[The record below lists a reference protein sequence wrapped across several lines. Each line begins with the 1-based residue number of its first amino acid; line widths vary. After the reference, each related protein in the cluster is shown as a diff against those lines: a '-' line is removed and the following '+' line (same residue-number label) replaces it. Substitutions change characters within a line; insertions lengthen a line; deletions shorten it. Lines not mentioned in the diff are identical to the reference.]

1 MKSLK
6 KAFLWVR
13 TQFKTHTLR
22 SLLVTVPAL
31 LIVTAV
37 LLWGCGVFE
46 ERFSYLPDRA
56 YLLAETDPQEPQ
68 TLEELLQS
76 DAPSVDTLLRNPSIA
91 EELLSAQTLTDI
103 VDSRLALNNL
113 RSLDEQLSG
122 WLEQGSEPAGAVSG
136 QNGADNAPDA
146 STPMALPGGSANAAA
161 VQTGGALA
169 VSPQVL
175 SEQTALVSKL
185 KDTTWRLLAP
195 KEYGELVAFPATM
208 NMKGVWQS
216 PNEVLVHMVP
226 SGDWLP
232 EQGYQLYRVVNGQK
246 ELIAEQLASPTLG
259 LAGAIEVDG
268 ATSVDE
274 NGKEINMIQ
283 ELYHQAQLTP
293 EKLTMLGMS
302 AEEFRALA
310 YRTDTLSS
318 KPRVSGELDFQEMQK
333 ALITIPANFEQR
345 IPETDILLGQTIH
358 VLGRQEN
365 GQLTSGAVAS
375 SLWKKFTV
383 QPAELP
389 TGIDSLGSEE
399 KLELAEKLLG
409 ARQQLATLSFVDDEF
424 AEAAGFLIRDNIEEL
439 SLPDGTEITYI
450 IESSNGGRTML
461 SVTKGAEITLSKPQ
475 SLLGYG
481 IDGKVPLRWQQAE
494 TEQERS
500 ILSGYHIERK
510 LNGESEFIQITEEPV
525 AISYIL
531 DETDVYFES
540 PVFFE
545 DAVENGRTAEYRIY
559 SIDIF
564 GRRSEYSEVLSL
576 RVEKVTPPNA
586 PSAVAPGITHA
597 GKRGK
602 DSAGDSQMA
611 SAVQIASDLNPGKR
625 GIVLP
630 VFTDSPDTVRFTIY
644 RATAVGA
651 EGFGPPEAIAN
662 LRYDNPKADAS
673 GEGRSGFV
681 DPSRYELMSE
691 EDMRRELYAAS
702 STRIGFFRW
711 ANQAQLK
718 AAVPSQP
725 DLIYFDA
732 DIEEGCT
739 YKYWIS
745 AWDSWNN
752 ESAWSQAVSMAVPTD
767 AAPKNP
773 NELFIA
779 MHPRILSDLS
789 VNPPGLIHSGLV
801 TYDELPERSGLP
813 QRPAPEGAVMET
825 VQSALA
831 NGITIGRFFPS
842 AGSASYASIALRCPS
857 IIDIGYDN
865 LPQDRYLH
873 IFLGVRGEDVYPD
886 GTARL
891 KWPAYSGDGLG
902 GYVVYR
908 PLFQT
913 TSVEEMQRMSRD
925 ELLRMGRWERVNET
939 ALTQNQLLVGGI
951 NASPGSLSVFLVCL
965 EPEGAADSEQGGI
978 SSHFLGTTQA
988 GLERISFIPEFL
1000 DAPEGGYVYV
1010 DWPAPEDPQVE
1021 YYRVY
1026 RSEVPS
1032 FKNPVD
1038 ESTLEWT
1045 MVGDRLSHPKYTE
1058 RVDQSFAHYYYYR
1071 VTSVSPWGVESA
1083 AGAVQRFRV
1092 PATKPPQTP
1101 NLLLPLQ
1108 TKDGVKV
1115 QFSAVTHC
1123 DRYEI
1128 YRAAIPRPGQ
1138 VELHELLNTDKE
1150 LHAVL
1155 FSSPAQEDV
1164 YLTGLLRRF
1173 TQTSQPVTINP
1184 ISRLKTLTG
1193 FNAGSVINNLSA
1205 IDDDKLRGAYN
1216 RILEKYGPLALADYS
1231 DLSISMM
1238 NRVEWVKIG
1247 ELPSDYDTVEE
1258 TGALDLLK
1266 PLSFTDSTARYGITY
1281 LYTVQAWNDDNLG
1294 SSRAEPVEATP
1305 RRNRPFDPID
1315 GLAGEIDGNKKPS
1328 LTWNL
1333 PKMAPLTTEQCLED
1347 TVGYIVYSSDT
1358 KDGTYYQASPL
1369 LFDNRWVDEAADPYA
1384 FNWYRVKVLDTGG
1397 YLSEF
1402 SEPICV
1408 RLTVYVPGMVTV
1420 IPGLTPPEINI
1431 QDSSFTVTEGEEF
1444 TAAYELAGTEP
1455 ITVMVR
1461 VTDSGGSETGG
1472 ISVDEAAR
1480 RVIAAPGL
1488 KAGTYQVTVTA
1499 RNAAG
1504 EDSDSFMLM
1513 VSAKPVGD
1521 APRIAFDG
1529 SSFTSTY
1536 GQEFNTVYELSGTEP
1551 IAVTVTAVNAKGAP
1565 VSGFSVDP
1573 GAHLVKAEPTLA
1585 IGSYRVTATAEN
1597 SAGQHSASFTL
1608 TVSTK
1613 PVTPPKLAAREDEYN
1628 FKMMSASGDLTVQLS
1643 ATGTEPL
1650 VWSLDSSSPRINTL
1664 PDEASIDDAGLLTIS
1679 GSIKTGTYSFIVRVS
1694 NAAGS
1699 DERVVYLTVMSQF
1712 IPIQPGTSVPPVTP
1726 IEPGSP
1732 RIETPPKLAAREDEY
1747 NFKMMSASG
1756 DLTVQLSATGTEPLV
1771 WSLDSSSPRINT
1783 LPDEAS
1789 IDDAGLLTIS
1799 GSIKTGTYSFIV
1811 RVSNAAGSDE
1821 RVVYLT
1827 VMSQFIPIQPGI
1839 SVPPVNPAAAGT
1851 GDAGIAQLVHAAVNT
1866 VTLSYRPSSGQV
1878 DAVPLTQFTQAYDYE
1893 TDQMKC
1899 MGFDM
1904 TNVKLRRVPYTTAYA
1919 GTADLD
1925 IGYDTPIS
1933 VYISNAVFDDG
1944 GGASFNLL
1952 SSGTVYLKEPV
1963 ELKNIGLTLMSLNMT
1978 PEIRKAQV
1986 SGFVKSTVEGQNL
1999 AGNLYVFEFENAKLE
2014 YGSIEATEGLP
2025 QFRYQ
2030 QLIIKELNHVTI
2042 HLQPAKQWDKRLLS
2056 MSADGASM
2064 KFHLETLNN
2073 EGLKFTRSTMSF
2085 DLQGRLNGV
2094 FAAREEQCL
2103 QLLVPGGAGL
2113 RVESAVLE
2121 YAHGEVKPD
2130 GRLVGKLV
2138 LPFEKATAGGSLVPA
2153 VYAGGHPAHN
2163 EMDELASGSGELTE
2177 GLMVAMGDTL
2187 VHYGEAVQQNSLLIL
2202 PNSFELQDKCAS
2214 IPIDLKNWNGEGFVV
2229 ETSSMDPV
2237 RVTNRNVG
2245 ESGWNQDGFYYT
2257 QRAQAVIVSPT
2268 SVSVDLNRDAFLP
2281 GQAQAQSGA
2290 EEILTPKETQ
2300 LPFWVGIVING
2311 GKLELPSAYIQ
2322 QKGGGSIEFT
2332 LATGEMIYDLNGF
2345 SYQTYMYSNDP
2356 QGVPAQFGDNL
2367 GGFKEVR
2374 VKDCLLDMY
2383 ANRVNL
2389 EINANVRIDLF
2400 HREWIEAKL
2409 FTDEKG
2415 KFICSAAPTE
2425 LEDGLA
2431 KDVDV
2436 HISGGFFEPEG
2447 LKISGQLIL
2456 PLPGTEGF
2464 EIGAEEA
2471 LTFSNMIVPSD
2482 LEKIRTQ
2489 DGTNRYASV
2498 PLDKP
2503 VNINFEGF
2511 PMEVRGFDIKYTAP
2525 PPMNSIGERNRHKS
2539 DWVELTLRGATQ
2551 LSNTIALS
2559 DESTDSLVIKCA
2571 DRRDTPTV
2579 IHDASVS
2586 VLNNS
2591 FDGCVDVVGVLRP
2604 KKNQNT
2610 GGSLVE
2616 FETDELTL
2624 NFLGQSLEDLP
2635 VTHYARFGKSGDKF
2649 YFAVGLTPLG
2659 GNPINFGG
2667 GNIRNFTGLVAQ
2679 NMVVEKDAE
2688 GRLAFPDN
2696 AGAMGAY
2703 IKNLQV
2709 GGGKFSGGIKGE
2721 MTVIKLCTI
2730 KDLYFGFEPGPKVA
2744 ASGEVYMPLDVKSI
2758 VNGNPSRYIG
2768 KAVIQY
2774 RHPERYF
2781 SFNLTFEKMNL
2792 VLFDFSGS
2800 LSFEYSPRL
2809 FGVQIGYP
2817 ETLVT
2822 NFQLGPIP
2830 VHVGAGLA
2838 YRIDEDSASMVR
2850 AKFEFGLE
2858 KDINIAIVYLRG
2870 YIYAGADGAYYF
2882 DGPDAD
2888 RIALELYLKGGIN
2901 GGIRAAGKR
2910 FDIISF
2916 YLDARGNLA
2925 AASPYTAWDLGCSC
2939 KVSYSLDLW
2948 LVSVEGSVNARFD
2961 TTIG

>member
-1 MKSLK
+1 
-6 KAFLWVR
+6 
-13 TQFKTHTLR
+13 
-22 SLLVTVPAL
+22 
-31 LIVTAV
+31 
-37 LLWGCGVFE
+37 
-46 ERFSYLPDRA
+46 
-56 YLLAETDPQEPQ
+56 
-68 TLEELLQS
+68 
-76 DAPSVDTLLRNPSIA
+76 
-91 EELLSAQTLTDI
+91 
-103 VDSRLALNNL
+103 
-113 RSLDEQLSG
+113 
-122 WLEQGSEPAGAVSG
+122 
-136 QNGADNAPDA
+136 
-146 STPMALPGGSANAAA
+146 
-161 VQTGGALA
+161 
-169 VSPQVL
+169 
-175 SEQTALVSKL
+175 
-185 KDTTWRLLAP
+185 
-195 KEYGELVAFPATM
+195 
-208 NMKGVWQS
+208 
-216 PNEVLVHMVP
+216 
-226 SGDWLP
+226 
-232 EQGYQLYRVVNGQK
+232 
-246 ELIAEQLASPTLG
+246 
-259 LAGAIEVDG
+259 
-268 ATSVDE
+268 
-274 NGKEINMIQ
+274 
-283 ELYHQAQLTP
+283 
-293 EKLTMLGMS
+293 
-302 AEEFRALA
+302 
-310 YRTDTLSS
+310 
-318 KPRVSGELDFQEMQK
+318 
-333 ALITIPANFEQR
+333 
-345 IPETDILLGQTIH
+345 
-358 VLGRQEN
+358 
-365 GQLTSGAVAS
+365 
-375 SLWKKFTV
+375 
-383 QPAELP
+383 
-389 TGIDSLGSEE
+389 
-399 KLELAEKLLG
+399 
-409 ARQQLATLSFVDDEF
+409 
-424 AEAAGFLIRDNIEEL
+424 
-439 SLPDGTEITYI
+439 
-450 IESSNGGRTML
+450 
-461 SVTKGAEITLSKPQ
+461 
-475 SLLGYG
+475 
-481 IDGKVPLRWQQAE
+481 
-494 TEQERS
+494 
-500 ILSGYHIERK
+500 
-510 LNGESEFIQITEEPV
+510 
-525 AISYIL
+525 
-531 DETDVYFES
+531 
-540 PVFFE
+540 
-545 DAVENGRTAEYRIY
+545 
-559 SIDIF
+559 
-564 GRRSEYSEVLSL
+564 
-576 RVEKVTPPNA
+576 
-586 PSAVAPGITHA
+586 
-597 GKRGK
+597 
-602 DSAGDSQMA
+602 
-611 SAVQIASDLNPGKR
+611 
-625 GIVLP
+625 
-630 VFTDSPDTVRFTIY
+630 
-644 RATAVGA
+644 
-651 EGFGPPEAIAN
+651 
-662 LRYDNPKADAS
+662 
-673 GEGRSGFV
+673 
-681 DPSRYELMSE
+681 
-691 EDMRRELYAAS
+691 
-702 STRIGFFRW
+702 
-711 ANQAQLK
+711 
-718 AAVPSQP
+718 
-725 DLIYFDA
+725 
-732 DIEEGCT
+732 
-739 YKYWIS
+739 
-745 AWDSWNN
+745 
-752 ESAWSQAVSMAVPTD
+752 
-767 AAPKNP
+767 
-773 NELFIA
+773 
-779 MHPRILSDLS
+779 
-789 VNPPGLIHSGLV
+789 
-801 TYDELPERSGLP
+801 
-813 QRPAPEGAVMET
+813 
-825 VQSALA
+825 
-831 NGITIGRFFPS
+831 
-842 AGSASYASIALRCPS
+842 
-857 IIDIGYDN
+857 
-865 LPQDRYLH
+865 
-873 IFLGVRGEDVYPD
+873 
-886 GTARL
+886 
-891 KWPAYSGDGLG
+891 
-902 GYVVYR
+902 
-908 PLFQT
+908 
-913 TSVEEMQRMSRD
+913 
-925 ELLRMGRWERVNET
+925 
-939 ALTQNQLLVGGI
+939 
-951 NASPGSLSVFLVCL
+951 
-965 EPEGAADSEQGGI
+965 
-978 SSHFLGTTQA
+978 
-988 GLERISFIPEFL
+988 
-1000 DAPEGGYVYV
+1000 
-1010 DWPAPEDPQVE
+1010 
-1021 YYRVY
+1021 
-1026 RSEVPS
+1026 
-1032 FKNPVD
+1032 
-1038 ESTLEWT
+1038 
-1045 MVGDRLSHPKYTE
+1045 
-1058 RVDQSFAHYYYYR
+1058 
-1071 VTSVSPWGVESA
+1071 
-1083 AGAVQRFRV
+1083 
-1092 PATKPPQTP
+1092 
-1101 NLLLPLQ
+1101 
-1108 TKDGVKV
+1108 
-1115 QFSAVTHC
+1115 
-1123 DRYEI
+1123 
-1128 YRAAIPRPGQ
+1128 
-1138 VELHELLNTDKE
+1138 
-1150 LHAVL
+1150 
-1155 FSSPAQEDV
+1155 
-1164 YLTGLLRRF
+1164 
-1173 TQTSQPVTINP
+1173 
-1184 ISRLKTLTG
+1184 
-1193 FNAGSVINNLSA
+1193 
-1205 IDDDKLRGAYN
+1205 
-1216 RILEKYGPLALADYS
+1216 
-1231 DLSISMM
+1231 M

-1347 TVGYIVYSSDT
+1347 TVGYIVYRSDT

-1369 LFDNRWVDEAADPYA
+1369 LFDNRWVDEAAAPYA

-1472 ISVDEAAR
+1472 FSVDEAAR

-1573 GAHLVKAEPTLA
+1573 GTHLVKAEPTLA

-1597 SAGQHSASFTL
+1597 AAGQHSASFTL

-1664 PDEASIDDAGLLTIS
+1664 PDEASIDDAGLLTVS
-1679 GSIKTGTYSFIVRVS
+1679 GSIKTGTYSFIVRAS
-1694 NAAGS
+1694 NSAGS
-1699 DERVVYLTVMSQF
+1699 DERVIYLTVMSQF
-1712 IPIQPGTSVPPVTP
+1712 M
-1726 IEPGSP
+1726 
-1732 RIETPPKLAAREDEY
+1732 L
-1747 NFKMMSASG
+1747 
-1756 DLTVQLSATGTEPLV
+1756 
-1771 WSLDSSSPRINT
+1771 
-1783 LPDEAS
+1783 
-1789 IDDAGLLTIS
+1789 
-1799 GSIKTGTYSFIV
+1799 
-1811 RVSNAAGSDE
+1811 
-1821 RVVYLT
+1821 
-1827 VMSQFIPIQPGI
+1827 IQPGI
-1839 SVPPVNPAAAGT
+1839 SVPPVNPAVAGT

-1866 VTLSYRPSSGQV
+1866 VTQSYRPSSRQV

-1999 AGNLYVFEFENAKLE
+1999 AGSLYVFEFENAKLE

-2042 HLQPAKQWDKRLLS
+2042 HLQPTKQWDKRLLS

-2121 YAHGEVKPD
+2121 YAHGEVKPG

-2163 EMDELASGSGELTE
+2163 ERDELASGNGELTE

-2187 VHYGEAVQQNSLLIL
+2187 VHYGAAVQQNSLLIL
-2202 PNSFELQDKCAS
+2202 PNTLELQEKCAS

-2245 ESGWNQDGFYYT
+2245 ESGYNQDGFYYT

-2525 PPMNSIGERNRHKS
+2525 PPMNSIGERNKHKS

-2744 ASGEVYMPLDVKSI
+2744 ASGEVYMPLDIKSI

-2800 LSFEYSPRL
+2800 LGFEYSPRL

-2925 AASPYTAWDLGCSC
+2925 AASPYTAWDLECSC

>member
-1 MKSLK
+1 M
-6 KAFLWVR
+6 
-13 TQFKTHTLR
+13 
-22 SLLVTVPAL
+22 
-31 LIVTAV
+31 
-37 LLWGCGVFE
+37 
-46 ERFSYLPDRA
+46 
-56 YLLAETDPQEPQ
+56 
-68 TLEELLQS
+68 
-76 DAPSVDTLLRNPSIA
+76 
-91 EELLSAQTLTDI
+91 
-103 VDSRLALNNL
+103 
-113 RSLDEQLSG
+113 
-122 WLEQGSEPAGAVSG
+122 
-136 QNGADNAPDA
+136 
-146 STPMALPGGSANAAA
+146 
-161 VQTGGALA
+161 
-169 VSPQVL
+169 
-175 SEQTALVSKL
+175 
-185 KDTTWRLLAP
+185 
-195 KEYGELVAFPATM
+195 
-208 NMKGVWQS
+208 
-216 PNEVLVHMVP
+216 
-226 SGDWLP
+226 
-232 EQGYQLYRVVNGQK
+232 
-246 ELIAEQLASPTLG
+246 
-259 LAGAIEVDG
+259 
-268 ATSVDE
+268 
-274 NGKEINMIQ
+274 
-283 ELYHQAQLTP
+283 
-293 EKLTMLGMS
+293 
-302 AEEFRALA
+302 
-310 YRTDTLSS
+310 
-318 KPRVSGELDFQEMQK
+318 
-333 ALITIPANFEQR
+333 
-345 IPETDILLGQTIH
+345 
-358 VLGRQEN
+358 
-365 GQLTSGAVAS
+365 
-375 SLWKKFTV
+375 
-383 QPAELP
+383 
-389 TGIDSLGSEE
+389 
-399 KLELAEKLLG
+399 
-409 ARQQLATLSFVDDEF
+409 
-424 AEAAGFLIRDNIEEL
+424 
-439 SLPDGTEITYI
+439 
-450 IESSNGGRTML
+450 
-461 SVTKGAEITLSKPQ
+461 
-475 SLLGYG
+475 
-481 IDGKVPLRWQQAE
+481 
-494 TEQERS
+494 
-500 ILSGYHIERK
+500 
-510 LNGESEFIQITEEPV
+510 
-525 AISYIL
+525 
-531 DETDVYFES
+531 
-540 PVFFE
+540 
-545 DAVENGRTAEYRIY
+545 
-559 SIDIF
+559 
-564 GRRSEYSEVLSL
+564 
-576 RVEKVTPPNA
+576 
-586 PSAVAPGITHA
+586 
-597 GKRGK
+597 
-602 DSAGDSQMA
+602 
-611 SAVQIASDLNPGKR
+611 
-625 GIVLP
+625 
-630 VFTDSPDTVRFTIY
+630 
-644 RATAVGA
+644 
-651 EGFGPPEAIAN
+651 
-662 LRYDNPKADAS
+662 
-673 GEGRSGFV
+673 
-681 DPSRYELMSE
+681 
-691 EDMRRELYAAS
+691 
-702 STRIGFFRW
+702 
-711 ANQAQLK
+711 
-718 AAVPSQP
+718 
-725 DLIYFDA
+725 
-732 DIEEGCT
+732 
-739 YKYWIS
+739 
-745 AWDSWNN
+745 
-752 ESAWSQAVSMAVPTD
+752 
-767 AAPKNP
+767 
-773 NELFIA
+773 
-779 MHPRILSDLS
+779 
-789 VNPPGLIHSGLV
+789 
-801 TYDELPERSGLP
+801 
-813 QRPAPEGAVMET
+813 
-825 VQSALA
+825 
-831 NGITIGRFFPS
+831 
-842 AGSASYASIALRCPS
+842 
-857 IIDIGYDN
+857 
-865 LPQDRYLH
+865 
-873 IFLGVRGEDVYPD
+873 RGEDVYPD

-988 GLERISFIPEFL
+988 GLERISFVPEFL
-1000 DAPEGGYVYV
+1000 DVPEGGYIYV
-1010 DWPAPEDPQVE
+1010 DWPVPKDPQVD

-1026 RSEVPS
+1026 RSEVSS
-1032 FKNPVD
+1032 FKNPID
-1038 ESTLEWT
+1038 ETKLEWT
-1045 MVGDRLSHPKYTE
+1045 MVGDRLKQPKYTE
-1058 RVDQSFAHYYYYR
+1058 RVDQSFAHYYYYK
-1071 VTSVSPWGVESA
+1071 VTSVSPWGVEST

-1101 NLLLPLQ
+1101 NLLMPLQ
-1108 TKDGVKV
+1108 SKDGVKV

-1123 DRYEI
+1123 ERYEI
-1128 YRAAIPRPGQ
+1128 YRAEIPRPGQ
-1138 VELHELLNTDKE
+1138 KELSELLTTDKE

-1155 FSSPAQEDV
+1155 FSSPAKEDV
-1164 YLTGLLRRF
+1164 YLTNLLGKF
-1173 TQTSQPVTINP
+1173 SKPSQPVSLNP

-1193 FNAGSVINNLSA
+1193 FNAASVVNNLTA
-1205 IDDDKLRGAYN
+1205 IDDAKLRTAYK
-1216 RILEKYGPLALADYS
+1216 RILDKYGPLALADYK
-1231 DLSISMM
+1231 DLSITMM
-1238 NRVEWVKIG
+1238 KLVKWVKIG
-1247 ELPSDYDTVEE
+1247 ELPAESNVEE
-1258 TGALDLLK
+1258 AGPLGLTK

-1305 RRNRPFDPID
+1305 RRNRSFDPID
-1315 GLAGEIDGNKKPS
+1315 GLDGKIDKNKKPS
-1328 LTWNL
+1328 LTWNP
-1333 PKMAPLTTEQCLED
+1333 PKMSPLTPEQCLED
-1347 TVGYIVYSSDT
+1347 TVGYIVYRSDT

-1369 LFDNRWVDEAADPYA
+1369 LFDNKWTDDNADPYA
-1384 FNWYRVKVLDTGG
+1384 FNWYKVKVLDTGG

-1402 SEPICV
+1402 SKPISV
-1408 RLTVYVPGMVTV
+1408 RLTAYTPSLKTV
-1420 IPGLTPPEINI
+1420 IPGLTTAPKISMK
-1431 QDSSFTVTEGEEF
+1431 DSSFSITEGEKF
-1444 TAAYELAGTEP
+1444 TAAYELTGTEP
-1455 ITVMVR
+1455 VTVTVKA
-1461 VTDSGGSETGG
+1461 TNSAGSEVSGF
-1472 ISVDEAAR
+1472 SVDAAGR
-1480 RVIAAPGL
+1480 KISAAGL
-1488 KAGTYQVTVTA
+1488 KADTYQVTVTA
-1499 RNAAG
+1499 GNDAG
-1504 EDSDSFMLM
+1504 K
-1513 VSAKPVGD
+1513 A
-1521 APRIAFDG
+1521 
-1529 SSFTSTY
+1529 
-1536 GQEFNTVYELSGTEP
+1536 
-1551 IAVTVTAVNAKGAP
+1551 
-1565 VSGFSVDP
+1565 SVDF
-1573 GAHLVKAEPTLA
+1573 
-1585 IGSYRVTATAEN
+1585 R
-1597 SAGQHSASFTL
+1597 L
-1608 TVSTK
+1608 TVHAKSS
-1613 PVTPPKLAAREDEYN
+1613 VPPKLVAREDDYN
-1628 FKMMSASGDLTVQLS
+1628 FKMTTASNYSVQLS
-1643 ATGTEPL
+1643 ATGSAPL
-1650 VWSLDSSSPRINTL
+1650 AWSLKSSSTRMDTVP
-1664 PDEASIDDAGLLTIS
+1664 PEASIDKNGLLTVNK
-1679 GSIKTGTYSFIVRVS
+1679 SIRTGTYNFIVEVS

-1699 DERVVYLTVMSQF
+1699 DERVVYLTVMSR
-1712 IPIQPGTSVPPVTP
+1712 IGPIQP
-1726 IEPGSP
+1726 
-1732 RIETPPKLAAREDEY
+1732 
-1747 NFKMMSASG
+1747 
-1756 DLTVQLSATGTEPLV
+1756 
-1771 WSLDSSSPRINT
+1771 
-1783 LPDEAS
+1783 S
-1789 IDDAGLLTIS
+1789 IS
-1799 GSIKTGTYSFIV
+1799 
-1811 RVSNAAGSDE
+1811 
-1821 RVVYLT
+1821 
-1827 VMSQFIPIQPGI
+1827 M
-1839 SVPPVNPAAAGT
+1839 PPVNPTAAGMIGPKIT
-1851 GDAGIAQLVHAAVNT
+1851 SLVGAVSRPVTLFSGPPSGQQAVSPLAQL
-1866 VTLSYRPSSGQV
+1866 
-1878 DAVPLTQFTQAYDYE
+1878 TQAYDYE

-1899 MGFDM
+1899 MGFDL
-1904 TNVKLRRVPYTTAYA
+1904 TNVKLKKVPYTTVYT
-1919 GTADLD
+1919 GTASLD
-1925 IGYDTPIS
+1925 IGYDTAIN
-1933 VYISNAVFDDG
+1933 VRIDNAVFDDG
-1944 GGASFNLL
+1944 GGASFNVLRK
-1952 SSGTVYLKEPV
+1952 GTVYLAKSV
-1963 ELKNIGLTLMSLNMT
+1963 ELKNIGLTLVSLNIT
-1978 PEIRKAQV
+1978 PEKSKAQV
-1986 SGFVKSTVEGQNL
+1986 SGFLKSTAKDRNL
-1999 AGNLYVFEFENAKLE
+1999 AGDLYVFEFENAKLQR
-2014 YGSIEATEGLP
+2014 GSIEVTAGLP
-2025 QFRYQ
+2025 QVRYQ
-2030 QLIIKELNHVTI
+2030 QFLIKDLNQITI
-2042 HLQPAKQWDKRLLS
+2042 HLRPTQTGNKLLS
-2056 MSADGASM
+2056 MSGSGVYM
-2064 KFHLETLNN
+2064 KFHLETLSN
-2073 EGLKFTRSTMSF
+2073 EGLQFDQSTMSF
-2085 DLQGRLNGV
+2085 DLQGRMNAIFTV
-2094 FAAREEQCL
+2094 QKEQCL
-2103 QLLVPGGAGL
+2103 QMLVPGGAAL
-2113 RVESAVLE
+2113 RIKSAVLQYE
-2121 YAHGEVKPD
+2121 NGKVKPG
-2130 GRLVGKLV
+2130 GRLTGKMV

-2163 EMDELASGSGELTE
+2163 EMDELASGNGELTE
-2177 GLMVAMGDTL
+2177 GQMVVMGDTL

-2245 ESGWNQDGFYYT
+2245 ESGYNQDGFYYT

-2525 PPMNSIGERNRHKS
+2525 PPMNSIGERNKHKS

-2744 ASGEVYMPLDVKSI
+2744 ASGEVYMPLDIKSI

-2800 LSFEYSPRL
+2800 LGFEYSPRL

-2925 AASPYTAWDLGCSC
+2925 AASPYTAWDLECSC